1 MKASHI
7 IGLVVVAIAIA
18 IIVSTFD
25 NASNYVSFS
34 EAKALSEEG
43 NDNSIH
49 VVGTLPKD
57 DSGNLIANSIVYNP
71 TQNPNVTYLQL
82 LDEEG
87 VSEKVSLLKPKPTDI
102 EKSEKIVVIGR
113 YQNGTFIAKDILM
126 KCPSKYNE
134 NQLEE

>member
-1 MKASHI
+1 MKTSHI
-7 IGLVVVAIAIA
+7 IGLVIIAIAIA

-25 NASNYVSFS
+25 NASNYVNFK
-34 EAKALSEEG
+34 EAQALSANG
-43 NDNSIH
+43 DDNNIH

-57 DSGNLIANSIVYNP
+57 AQGNNDPNSIIYNP
-71 TQNPNVTYLQL
+71 TIDPNTTYLL
-82 LDEEG
+82 LADENG
-87 VSEKVSLLKPKPTDI
+87 TTEKVALLKPRPTDI

-113 YQNGTFIAKDILM
+113 YQNGTFVAKDILM